1 MEPQMDSTQVGSM
14 IAPGLLAE
22 ETRKA
27 RQLYRQALL
36 VHGGLLGVFVGA
48 LGLISFMLM
57 PIGIFS
63 IGTTEASVLLISLG
77 VCAVAAALASVIF
90 VPMAIPLEHSTHN
103 INEGHDAVPMMR
115 HIGDRLHARAVHAGS
130 WSCVPAV
137 LGFVLVVAGGT
148 GTVYSAFLAVT
159 LLSSILSFPR
169 WSAWERAFAENVGV
183 VLPKQ

>member
-1 MEPQMDSTQVGSM
+1 MDGSQVGSM

-22 ETRKA
+22 ETHKA
-27 RQLYRQALL
+27 RRLYRQALL
-36 VHGGLLGVFVGA
+36 IRGVLLGVFVGA
-48 LGLISFMLM
+48 LGILSFMLM

-63 IGTTEASVLLISLG
+63 LGTTEASVLLISLG
-77 VCAVAAALASVIF
+77 VCALAAALASVLF
-90 VPMAIPLEHSTHN
+90 VPLAIPLEPSTHN
-103 INEGHDAVPMMR
+103 VNEGHDAVPMMR

-130 WSCVPAV
+130 WSCVPAA

-169 WSAWERAFAENVGV
+169 WSTWERAYAENVGV
-183 VLPKQ
+183 TLPK

>member
-1 MEPQMDSTQVGSM
+1 MDSTQVGSM

-27 RQLYRQALL
+27 RRLYRQALTI
-36 VHGGLLGVFVGA
+36 HGVLLGVFVGA
-48 LGLISFMLM
+48 LGMVSFMLM
-57 PIGIFS
+57 PIGIFTIS
-63 IGTTEASVLLISLG
+63 ATEASVLLISLG
-77 VCAVAAALASVIF
+77 VCAVAAAVASVLF
-90 VPMAIPLEHSTHN
+90 VPLAIPLDPSAHD

-137 LGFVLVVAGGT
+137 LGFVLVVVGGT
-148 GTVYSAFLAVT
+148 GTVYSAFLVVT

-169 WSAWERAFAENVGV
+169 WSAWERAYAENVGV
-183 VLPKQ
+183 VLPRQ